1 MNKYNPL
8 IENVFSGEKFL
19 GFAVYSQTLLDEAHM
34 SGSFFFDF
42 FMTSGVI
49 GLVAFIFA
57 LVIGYRAF
65 NKYFRSEND
74 PFHAKTILISF
85 VTFFLIYSGT
95 FASTE
100 YGIYYSVYKPIFMS
114 GPFLIMIFI
123 FSYVLAKAEVKQPKT
138 IQETPQMEVN
148 IDE

>member
-1 MNKYNPL
+1 
-8 IENVFSGEKFL
+8 
-19 GFAVYSQTLLDEAHM
+19 M

-65 NKYFRSEND
+65 NKYFRNEND

-100 YGIYYSVYKPIFMS
+100 YGVFYRIRKPIYMT
-114 GPFLIMIFI
+114 GPFMIMVFI
-123 FSYVLAKAEVKQPKT
+123 FSYVLAKAEAKQPKT
-138 IQETPQMEVN
+138 IQETPQMEAN